1 MKSLWGLLLP
11 ALAFASDFTLPQL
24 SFEQLR
30 GAVLPQVRAA
40 AVAEAPSVLVELKLS
55 QRQVGARTPWGQV
68 PEGMT
73 KSIVTVT
80 VRSGDAAE
88 TLKDLTLEI
97 VEPAKGEIKR
107 DGGRWVYTAFEEEK
121 TNKHPGSASVSIM
134 AKHKGRI
141 CSAPASLHVRSVFSH
156 LAMFHSHDP
165 AGKAHMATQEDY
177 ELAWRYVRWKYGIDT
192 KNSTTIKYDKDL
204 GAMGATNPGAFNVG
218 RHVRLGPTAFIS
230 ENLCASVLGH
240 ENVHAGQGLGTLLVT
255 KWSEPPAYQWE
266 LDNAQR
272 LGVGQD
278 YVEECRA
285 FQRWYQGT
293 GPRPNF

>member
-1 MKSLWGLLLP
+1 MKCLLGLLLP
-11 ALAFASDFTLPQL
+11 SLALASDFTLPQV

-30 GAVLPQVRAA
+30 GAALPQMGAS
-40 AVAEAPSVLVELKLS
+40 AVAQAPSVLVELKPS
-55 QRQVGARTPWGQV
+55 QRMVGARTSWGRI
-68 PEGMT
+68 PEGMA

-80 VRSGDAAE
+80 VKSGDAAE

-97 VEPAKGEIKR
+97 VAPGKGELKR
-107 DGGRWVYTAFEEEK
+107 DGDRWVYTAFEEEK
-121 TNKHPGSASVSIM
+121 TNKHPGSTSVSIL

-141 CSAPASLHVRSVFSH
+141 CSEPATLQVKSVFNH
-156 LAMFHSHDP
+156 LTMFHSHDP
-165 AGKAHMATQEDY
+165 AGKAHVATQEDY
-177 ELAWRYVRWKYGIDT
+177 ELAWQYAKWKYDIDT
-192 KNSTTIKYDKDL
+192 KNSTTIKYDKKL
-204 GAMGATNPGAFNVG
+204 ESMGATNPGAFNIG

-240 ENVHAGQGLGTLLVT
+240 ENVHAGQGLGTFLSS

-266 LDNAQR
+266 LDNAER
-272 LGVGQD
+272 LGVGKD

-293 GPRPNF
+293 GPKPNF